1 MSETFATLQSLFT
14 TAFVVTSMLVIGSS
28 LTIGQIE
35 QLQIGLILMSA
46 AHGGA

>member
-1 MSETFATLQSLFT
+1 LATLQSLFT
-14 TAFVVTSMLVIGSS
+14 TAFVVTRTLVMGSS